1 MARNRKVSAMRTKKL
16 FVGLAVTGAA
26 AIATF
31 ASTPDA
37 SAQEIQLTG
46 PLAHAPA
53 ARHLRLYREGR
64 IEFAPSFSAT
74 ILDEYR
80 RTMLVGAR
88 INYGVT
94 DWLGIGVWGA
104 FGAVGV
110 TTSLTGQID
119 NNAPRDSGL
128 VKQNV
133 AGVAGNGDFQK
144 QVSQISYLAMPQITA
159 VPFRGK
165 FALFQSIFADV
176 DAYVFLGAGIVGTK
190 ERADCSGV
198 VQCAVNHELQ
208 SHSHIAPTF
217 GLGFNFYLNKWIGLG
232 FEYRMVPFSWNRAG
246 FDSRGLDATGAPSKS
261 GKFPDGKVDDSDST
275 YKFNSMMSLYL
286 GFSFPTKPKIT
297 D

>member
-1 MARNRKVSAMRTKKL
+1 MRTKKL
-16 FVGLAVTGAA
+16 FVGLAVMGAA

-53 ARHLRLYREGR
+53 ARNLRLYREGR
-64 IEFAPSFSAT
+64 IEIAPSFSAT

-94 DWLGIGVWGA
+94 DWLSVGVWGA

-119 NNAPRDSGL
+119 NFAPRDSGL

-133 AGVAGNGDFQK
+133 AGEAGAGEFQK
-144 QVSQISYLAMPQITA
+144 QVSQLSYLAMPQLTA

-198 VQCAVNHELQ
+198 VECAQNHALQ

-217 GLGFNFYLNKWIGLG
+217 GLGFNFYLNKWLGVG

-246 FDSRGLDATGAPSKS
+246 FDSRGLDATGKPSTS

-286 GFSFPTKPKIT
+286 GFSFPQKPKIT

>member
-1 MARNRKVSAMRTKKL
+1 MRAKKL

-64 IEFAPSFSAT
+64 LEIAPSFSAT

-94 DWLGIGVWGA
+94 DWLAIGVWGA

-110 TTSLTGQID
+110 NTSLTGQID
-119 NNAPRDSGL
+119 SHAPRDAGL
-128 VKQNV
+128 VNQNV
-133 AGVAGNGDFQK
+133 GPTGSFVN
-144 QVSQISYLAMPQITA
+144 QVSQISYLAMPQLTA

-190 ERADCSGV
+190 ERADCNGV
-198 VQCAVNHELQ
+198 VECAANHELQ
-208 SHSHIAPTF
+208 AHSHIAPTF
-217 GLGFNFYLNKWIGLG
+217 GLGFNFYLNKWLGVG

-246 FDSRGLDATGAPSKS
+246 FDSRGLDATGKPSSS
-261 GKFPDGKVDDSDST
+261 GKFPDGKVDDADST
-275 YKFNSMMSLYL
+275 YKFNSMMSIYL
-286 GFSFPTKPKIT
+286 GFSFPQKPKIT